1 MTALIKKLRAF
12 ALGARE
18 FRLNFTTHFYDNSMQ
33 DAYDW
38 GRETAHRLTLRRFEQ

>member
-1 MTALIKKLRAF
+1 MTLIKKLQSF
-12 ALGARE
+12 ALGGWE
-18 FRLNFTTHFYDNSMQ
+18 FRLNCTTHLQDDAMR